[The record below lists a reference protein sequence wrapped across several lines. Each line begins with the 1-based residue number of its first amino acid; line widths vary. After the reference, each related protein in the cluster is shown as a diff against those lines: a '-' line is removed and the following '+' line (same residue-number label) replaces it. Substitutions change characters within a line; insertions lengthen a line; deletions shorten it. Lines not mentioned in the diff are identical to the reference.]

1 MQFKGKLEYQTSE
14 NGQKPNFGP
23 NWSNPPLPP
32 QKNFFCGFYL
42 H

>member
-23 NWSNPPLPP
+23 NWSTPSPP
-32 QKNFFCGFYL
+32 KKKKFGGFYL